1 MARGF
6 KTGGRRKGSLNKVT
20 AELRSAV
27 TKSGEAPLE
36 YMLRVMHDENET
48 IARRDDMAKAAAPYI
63 HPRLASKELTIHQ
76 PLAGLSNDELAD
88 LIERIRLLKTGRPR
102 ANSPDGSAA
111 ETRH

>member
-36 YMLRVMHDENET
+36 YMLRVMHDENEP

-63 HPRLASKELTIHQ
+63 HPRLASKEVTVNQ
-76 PLAGLSNDELAD
+76 PLAGLSNDELAG
-88 LIERIRLLKTGRPR
+88 LIERIRLIKAGQSR
-102 ANSPDGSAA
+102 AVATDGSAA

>member
-1 MARGF
+1 
-6 KTGGRRKGSLNKVT
+6 
-20 AELRSAV
+20 
-27 TKSGEAPLE
+27 
-36 YMLRVMHDENET
+36 MHDENEL

>member
-1 MARGF
+1 MALGY

-20 AELRSAV
+20 AELRTAV
-27 TKSGEAPLE
+27 AKSEEAPLE

-63 HPRLASKELTIHQ
+63 PPRLERKNLPIHQ

-102 ANSPDGSAA
+102 ANSPDG
-111 ETRH
+111 

>member
-36 YMLRVMHDENET
+36 YMLRVMHDESEP

-63 HPRLASKELTIHQ
+63 HPRLASKDLTIKQ